1 MEFLFE
7 SNQAIMTPSSNP
19 RIQVLEA
26 KGSEI
31 QGLIM
36 TTQDSASEK
45 KLNNKTGWQLL
56 YSGDPTPV
64 LYEFF

>member
-45 KLNNKTGWQLL
+45 KTK
-56 YSGDPTPV
+56 
-64 LYEFF
+64 